1 MQDLGRDVRAVPIL
15 GREQFPEDEF
25 LEELCQCD
33 GLFLASVAL
42 CVHSMG
48 TSKSLLLNAQH
59 LVKP

>member
-15 GREQFPEDEF
+15 GREQLPEDEF

-48 TSKSLLLNAQH
+48 TSKSLLLN
-59 LVKP
+59 V